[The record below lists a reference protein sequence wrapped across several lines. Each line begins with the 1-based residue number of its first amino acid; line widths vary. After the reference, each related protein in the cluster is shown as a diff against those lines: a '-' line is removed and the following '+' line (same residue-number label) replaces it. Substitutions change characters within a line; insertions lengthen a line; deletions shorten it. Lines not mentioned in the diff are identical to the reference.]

1 MAKAERSGQLLF
13 GLSFAWVVA
22 VSVFVAVDSRVA
34 ARPPIAAEGLLSLL
48 TVYLP
53 VLALCVFLLLFL
65 TRRRDP
71 FPWTERFCVD
81 NQTAGKEALW
91 IFVYLL
97 TTQLFLGFVFKTGL
111 HFPGPDIYQRADHRQ
126 SEVITWMLLNGVIYV
141 ALPLFWLN
149 RVGFRFKSLF
159 YPWPWH
165 RNLWII
171 VAYWALDFFGP
182 IIGGVDFFSLSTAE
196 YVVGVPTSVV
206 ANTIGAGLPVMLL
219 MHVVL
224 IPRLM
229 LLFDR
234 KLTVIAVA
242 GFFYAIFS
250 LFDPGADYGSL
261 EMGTLSVTYIIMTQ
275 VLVGM
280 GKATFTVVTGN
291 PWIHFITLHVL
302 SARIPFDTAMY
313 AEIFAG

>member
-1 MAKAERSGQLLF
+1 MAKASRSGQLLF
-13 GLSFAWVVA
+13 SLSFAWVIA
-22 VSVFVAVDSRVA
+22 VSVFVAIDSRTT

-48 TVYLP
+48 NVYLP
-53 VLALCVFLLLFL
+53 VLALSVFLLLFL

-81 NQTAGKEALW
+81 RQTAGKEVLW
-91 IFVYLL
+91 IFAYLL
-97 TTQLFLGFVFKTGL
+97 TSQLILGFVCKTGL
-111 HFPGPDIYQRADHRQ
+111 HFPGPDVYQQTDHRQ
-126 SEVITWMLLNGVIYV
+126 GEVITWMLLNGLFYV
-141 ALPLFWLN
+141 ALPLYWLN
-149 RVGFRFKSLF
+149 RIGLRLKGLF
-159 YPWPWH
+159 SPWPWR

-171 VAYWALDFFGP
+171 AAYWALDFFGP

-206 ANTIGAGLPVMLL
+206 ANTIGAGLPVLLL
-219 MHVVL
+219 MHVML

-229 LLFDR
+229 LLFDS
-234 KLTVIAVA
+234 KLPVIAVA

-250 LFDPGADYGSL
+250 LFDPGVDYGSL
-261 EMGTLSVTYIIMTQ
+261 DMGTLSVTYIIMTQ